1 MTLDYTI
8 DEKEG
13 TQSKVVKQE
22 TVRLQRDSDMVEREG
37 QKLQK
42 Y

>member
-1 MTLDYTI
+1 MTLDCTI
-8 DEKEG
+8 DEKED
-13 TQSKVVKQE
+13 TQSKVIKQE